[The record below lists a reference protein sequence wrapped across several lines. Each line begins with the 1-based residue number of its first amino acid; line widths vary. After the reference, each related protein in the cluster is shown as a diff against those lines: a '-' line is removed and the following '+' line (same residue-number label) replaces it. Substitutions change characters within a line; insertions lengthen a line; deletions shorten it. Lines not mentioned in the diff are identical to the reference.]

1 MPVIDTEN
9 PTVTQTM
16 VFPEMLQAYEAHLN
30 KEFSSENMSFLRALH
45 DLQGMASDPNV
56 SDTTLKQ
63 QAAGIYDHYVKTDS
77 ARTVNLPSASVNHM
91 HAHMENLATLN
102 RQQTLD
108 MFQET
113 QHDVTALISRDSFRR
128 FVASPEFKAAAEKV
142 DSNLAVETQ
151 IENLRDQAEQARL
164 HPTVG
169 DRMKSSVGGKT
180 KAQELTEQADALQ
193 VGLDK
198 SRELAPLD
206 VPQVTTQNVINDA
219 TVAAGKQRAF
229 EARQEEARQEEVR
242 RKEMEIPPPPPE
254 LDNDIPPPPPE
265 LDQEQDVAP
274 PSQEL
279 DQDIPPPPELDEDI
293 EQDAPEVG
301 EASLDGAGDWPELE
315 EQDVVQRQELEPQME
330 VAEMS
335 MEELGE
341 IELGEGRSR
350 GQQVDGIEIGKSRGR
365 GQGLDGSEQTQTRG
379 LAAGNAEP
387 PAPSVRDSMGHRDDK
402 PKQGQGGPKAR

>member
-16 VFPEMLQAYEAHLN
+16 VFPEMLQAYEAHLK
-30 KEFSSENMSFLRALH
+30 KEYSSENMAFLRALH
-45 DLQGMASDPNV
+45 DLQGMASDPSV
-56 SDTTLKQ
+56 SDAALKQ
-63 QAAGIYDHYVKTDS
+63 RAAGIYDHYVKTDS

-164 HPTVG
+164 NPTVG

-180 KAQELTEQADALQ
+180 KAETLTEQADALQ

-206 VPQVTTQNVINDA
+206 VPVVTTQNVINDA

-229 EARQEEARQEEVR
+229 EARQEQARQEEAR

-265 LDQEQDVAP
+265 LDQEQEMAP

-279 DQDIPPPPELDEDI
+279 DQDIPPPPELE
-293 EQDAPEVG
+293 EEVGLDAPQVG
-301 EASLDGAGDWPELE
+301 ERVQQPELVGPE
-315 EQDVVQRQELEPQME
+315 ME

-350 GQQVDGIEIGKSRGR
+350 GQQVDGIELG
-365 GQGLDGSEQTQTRG
+365 QTRG
-379 LAAGNAEP
+379 RSKGMDETEVGVGQTRGRSRGIPEAPEP
-387 PAPSVRDSMGHRDDK
+387 PKPSVRDTLGRRDDQ
-402 PKQGQGGPKAR
+402 PKQGQGGPKVR